1 MRRRILLLVAFMFAF
16 CLQPMKA
23 QVIVSDTA
31 SQPINGSTVTFEN
44 QKAKVPIAKKEHS
57 AKTATIMSACL
68 PGLGQVYNGKWW
80 KVPIVYAGIGGLG
93 YMVYNNNYEYRSYL
107 HAYMYATDPASVTK
121 PLTQHENELLGRY
134 SSSQLQTYKESFR
147 HDFELY
153 TIILIAWYGLN
164 IVDACV
170 DGHLYSYDISDNLS
184 FCIDP
189 MSPTQTQ
196 GAIIPQSLAQGGLSF
211 KLNF

>member
-1 MRRRILLLVAFMFAF
+1 MFAF

-189 MSPTQTQ
+189 MSPTKTQ
-196 GAIIPQSLAQGGLSF
+196 GTTIPQSLAQAGLSF